1 MRLQVRRFALTYP
14 QLMNQALEQGLGE
27 ESLVRLRAAHDV
39 AEQMADG
46 LYRAQ
51 GVPLLCHLVRTA
63 SIVLAVRQPLP
74 VVLASLL
81 HAAYLLQEFEGAGR
95 RTPSRAILQQ
105 AIGDY
110 AESLV
115 SDYRRFPW
123 FSRARLEDHLRGLD
137 GYAERERNLL
147 LIRLANELEDHLDR
161 AMAYTPA
168 ERAGRHAAAYG
179 PQTIELA
186 DRLGLPELA
195 SELRVAIGDGVGPR
209 IPLAIVLARRE
220 GYTRHP
226 GVVARLEDLMHRMRA
241 VARREDPS
249 GLFSRMLERFGY
261 RRLGWFARGLDP
273 LRPNPPRTPI
283 EVVRLGPDDL
293 DAYLGLRPDAPPGLF
308 FRRLETG
315 SLCFAAR
322 HAGRI
327 ASVTW
332 IATGRAQLSTGELIL
347 QDGEVFL
354 YDSFTDAA
362 LRGHHIQ
369 MTVLAALLD
378 HARAAGHRRAI
389 VMIEPVNR
397 PSIRSRERS
406 GFRRTGTMHFLRLG
420 KKTWNLL
427 HGERSP

>member
-1 MRLQVRRFALTYP
+1 
-14 QLMNQALEQGLGE
+14 MNQALEQGLEE

-39 AEQMADG
+39 AEQMANG

-63 SIVLAVRQPLP
+63 SIVLAERQPLP

-81 HAAYLLQEFEGAGR
+81 HAAYLLQEFEGAGWR
-95 RTPSRAILQQ
+95 APSRTALQQ
-105 AIGDY
+105 AIGAD
-110 AESLV
+110 AASLV
-115 SDYRRFPW
+115 SDYCRFPW
-123 FSRARLEDHLRGLD
+123 FSQACLENHLRGLD
-137 GYAERERNLL
+137 GYAEHERNLL
-147 LIRLANELEDHLDR
+147 LMRLANELEDHLDR
-161 AMAYTPA
+161 AIAYTPA

-186 DRLGLPELA
+186 GRLGLTELA
-195 SELRVAIGDGVGPR
+195 ADLREAIGDGAGPP

-220 GYTRHP
+220 GYACHP
-226 GVVARLEDLMHRMRA
+226 GIVAQLEDLLHRVRA
-241 VARREDPS
+241 VARREGPS
-249 GLFSRMLERFGY
+249 GLFFRVLERFGY

-273 LRPNPPRTPI
+273 LHPNPPRTSI

-293 DAYLGLRPDAPPGLF
+293 DAYLGLRPNTPTELF

-327 ASVTW
+327 VSVTW
-332 IATGRAQLSTGELIL
+332 IATSHAELSTGEFVL

-354 YDSFTDAA
+354 YDSFTDPA
-362 LRGHHIQ
+362 LRGQHIQ

-420 KKTWNLL
+420 KKTWTLL

>member
-1 MRLQVRRFALTYP
+1 
-14 QLMNQALEQGLGE
+14 MNQALEQGLAE
-27 ESLVRLRAAHDV
+27 EWLVRLRAAHDV

-63 SIVLAVRQPLP
+63 SIVLAERRPPP

-95 RTPSRAILQQ
+95 RAPSRAILHQT
-105 AIGDY
+105 IGDY

-115 SDYRRFPW
+115 SDYRCFPW
-123 FSRARLEDHLRGLD
+123 FSQARLEDHLRDLD
-137 GYAERERNLL
+137 GYEERERDLL

-161 AMAYTPA
+161 AMAYTPP

-179 PQTIELA
+179 PQTVELA
-186 DRLGLPELA
+186 SRLGRPELA
-195 SELRVAIGDGVGPR
+195 AELREAIGDGVGPR
-209 IPLAIVLARRE
+209 IPLAIVLPRRE
-220 GYTRHP
+220 GYAHHP
-226 GVVARLEDLMHRMRA
+226 GVVAQLQDLLHRVRV
-241 VARREDPS
+241 VARREGPS
-249 GLFSRMLERFGY
+249 GLFFRMLERFGY
-261 RRLGWFARGLDP
+261 RRVGWFARGLDP
-273 LRPNPPRTPI
+273 LRPNPARTPI
-283 EVVRLGPDDL
+283 DVVRLGPGDL
-293 DAYLGLRPDAPPGLF
+293 DAYLGLRPDSPPRLF
-308 FRRLETG
+308 FGRLEAG
-315 SLCFAAR
+315 GICFAAR

-327 ASVTW
+327 VSVTW
-332 IATGRAQLSTGELIL
+332 IATGHAQLSTGELVL
-347 QDGEVFL
+347 RDGEVFL
-354 YDSFTDAA
+354 YDSFTDPE

-378 HARAAGHRRAI
+378 HARAAGHQRAV

-420 KKTWNLL
+420 KKSWTLL